1 MTSKALERMTAAEY
15 RARGKKK
22 PKYRNKRVVVGG
34 LKFDSRRES
43 ARWAELQAMERR
55 GEISDLRRQPAF
67 VLAASVKFAGSK
79 RAKPALRYV
88 ADFFYHEGTARVVE
102 DIKSPATAKNA
113 AFVIKRHLMLALYG
127 LDVRVTT

>member
-1 MTSKALERMTAAEY
+1 MTSPERMTAAEY
-15 RARGKKK
+15 RARVKEK
-22 PKYRNKRVVVGG
+22 PAKYRNKALVVDGVR
-34 LKFDSRRES
+34 FDSRREF

-55 GEISDLRRQPAF
+55 GEISDLRRQPVF